1 VSIRFAGLERAAASL
16 EEALDGL
23 LAALAPRGGELAS
36 FPYADKV
43 RILHACWP
51 VSVAEADSICAALLR
66 FGILRKAEADGRP
79 EEELKRE
86 FVLLQQAFRAIRL
99 VGVEPDEGFRTIAV
113 HLCARLA
120 NAANEVLTPWAAER
134 AARTG

>member
-16 EEALDGL
+16 EDALDGL
-23 LAALAPRGGELAS
+23 LAALAPRGSELAS
-36 FPYADKV
+36 FAYGDKV

-51 VSVAEADSICAALLR
+51 VSMAEADSICAALLR

-86 FVLLQQAFRAIRL
+86 LVLLQRAFRAIRL

-113 HLCARLA
+113 HLCALLA
-120 NAANEVLTPWAAER
+120 NAANEVLSPWASER
-134 AARTG
+134 RAKAG